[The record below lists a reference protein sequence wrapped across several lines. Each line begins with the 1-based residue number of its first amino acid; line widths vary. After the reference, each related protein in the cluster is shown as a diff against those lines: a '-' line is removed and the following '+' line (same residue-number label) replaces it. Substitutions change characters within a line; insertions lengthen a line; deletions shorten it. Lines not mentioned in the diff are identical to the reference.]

1 MKYRKNRDDCAS
13 TRATASRRRGSDQGF
28 SFVEVVV
35 TIVLLGVLVTAI
47 LTAVRASIT
56 ASSVSRTAA
65 QVESVLLN
73 AVDRVNR
80 APRGDFPCDL
90 SAPVVAAV
98 ETQGWPAANAAVAQ
112 EYLDAGSWQTGP
124 AGAQAC
130 PGGVFRQG
138 LVQRISITITSPDGE
153 LSRTIQV
160 VKSDV

>member
-1 MKYRKNRDDCAS
+1 MTYRKNRDDCAS
-13 TRATASRRRGSDQGF
+13 TDATASRRRGSDRGF

-35 TIVLLGVLVTAI
+35 TVVLLGVLVTAI
-47 LTAVRASIT
+47 LTAVRASIR

-98 ETQGWPAANAAVAQ
+98 ETQGWPAANAVVAQ
-112 EYLDAGSWQTGP
+112 EHLDAGSWQ
-124 AGAQAC
+124 AGAC
-130 PGGVFRQG
+130 PTDGFRQG
-138 LVQRISITITSPDGE
+138 LVQRISITITSADGE
-153 LSRTIQV
+153 ISRTIQV